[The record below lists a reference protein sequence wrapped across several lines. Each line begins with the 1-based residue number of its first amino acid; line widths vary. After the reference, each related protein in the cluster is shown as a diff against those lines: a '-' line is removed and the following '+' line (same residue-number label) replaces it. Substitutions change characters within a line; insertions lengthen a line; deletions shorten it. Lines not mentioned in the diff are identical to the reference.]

1 MNEDSQIAKSI
12 SFVGKD
18 LHEDPTETFINYDT
32 NENLSYYDKCLITLE
47 KIGEGSFGT
56 VFKVRSKK
64 DGKLY
69 AVKILQLTS
78 RSELY
83 RLDRLEEIR
92 YYQKFS
98 NHENCLQLYEA
109 WEEKNCLYM
118 QMELCR
124 ENLEQYLIRKRYIQE
139 IEIWTIL
146 YDVLGALKCLHDRN
160 LIHLDIKLNNILIAQ
175 SGICKLGDFG
185 IVTCIDRLEKVQ
197 ITDGDSRYMAPEVL
211 NGIYT
216 KSADIF
222 SLGITLF
229 ELASYL
235 ELPGNGPLW
244 HQLRQGQLPEKYL
257 HGFSDELRNLI
268 NQMVSPDPSKRPE
281 IHELLQYPM
290 LRKVAWR
297 RRYIKSIY
305 RMVKYS
311 NILLFSSYLLFE
323 N

>member
-1 MNEDSQIAKSI
+1 MNEEKQIAKSI
-12 SFVGKD
+12 SFEGK
-18 LHEDPTETFINYDT
+18 ESNEEPIETFIEYDT
-32 NENLSYYDKCLITLE
+32 NENLSYYDKCLTTLE

-64 DGKLY
+64 DGQLY
-69 AVKILQLTS
+69 AVKVSRLTS

-83 RLDRLEEIR
+83 RLNRLEEVR
-92 YYQKFS
+92 YYEKFS
-98 NHENCLQLYEA
+98 NHENCLRLYEA
-109 WEEKNCLYM
+109 WEERNCLYM

-146 YDVLGALKCLHDRN
+146 YDILMALKCLHDRN

-175 SGICKLGDFG
+175 NGICKLGDFG
-185 IVTCIDRLEKVQ
+185 IVTNIDRMGKVQ

-211 NGIYT
+211 DGNYT

-222 SLGITLF
+222 SLGIAIF

-257 HGFSDELRNLI
+257 NGFSDELCGLI
-268 NQMVSPDPSKRPE
+268 KIMMSPDPSKRPE
-281 IHELLQYPM
+281 IHQLLQHHM

-305 RMVKYS
+305 KLVKYF
-311 NILLFSSYLLFE
+311 I
-323 N
+323 